1 MDGDSKSEPLE
12 LAGALGERHTNPAR
26 RVGMPHHDELHRLAA
41 SGRQL
46 EVAPGTV
53 LFSEGEVGDRFYVVL
68 EGELE
73 VIKALGSTDETL
85 LATRGAGETVGEMS
99 LLGHDVLRTASVRT
113 REQARLSEVTRADLD
128 QALLRRP
135 ALAYD
140 LARLLTRRLREAD
153 DAIIRHLREK
163 NRVLIRANED
173 LKSTQA
179 QLIEKE
185 RLEQELRVARQIQ
198 RTMLPG
204 DVPHLGGWHIMAHYQ
219 PAREVGGD
227 FYDFFSLPGGKLGLV
242 IGDVTGKGVPAA
254 LVMATTLSVVRT
266 VAGDYDSP
274 GGVLERIN
282 RLLVPGM
289 HRSMF
294 VTCLYATLELETGR
308 LTFANAGH
316 DLPLWQNEG
325 GVVELRASGMPLG
338 LMGGMDYE
346 DQQAD
351 LEVGDRV
358 LFRSDGIVE
367 AHNQVRE
374 MFGSERLRNILSDHP
389 RADGDEVIPI
399 ILRSLQ
405 EFTGD
410 QVEQEDDMT
419 LVTLQRDRFI
429 GGG

>member
-1 MDGDSKSEPLE
+1 M
-12 LAGALGERHTNPAR
+12 
-26 RVGMPHHDELHRLAA
+26 
-41 SGRQL
+41 
-46 EVAPGTV
+46 
-53 LFSEGEVGDRFYVVL
+53 
-68 EGELE
+68 
-73 VIKALGSTDETL
+73 
-85 LATRGAGETVGEMS
+85 
-99 LLGHDVLRTASVRT
+99 
-113 REQARLSEVTRADLD
+113 
-128 QALLRRP
+128 
-135 ALAYD
+135 
-140 LARLLTRRLREAD
+140 
-153 DAIIRHLREK
+153 
-163 NRVLIRANED
+163 LIRANED

-316 DLPLWQNEG
+316 DLPLWQTEG
-325 GVVELRASGMPLG
+325 DVVELRASGMPLG
-338 LMGGMDYE
+338 LMDGMDYE